1 MSTIIAKASAPIVVR
16 RFLSPVRVTVRSLRL
31 SRDNWKGKYQ
41 KLQQKL
47 KRFQVQA
54 HDACQSRDGWR
65 ERAEAAERELR
76 IPPSRAVSRAAAG
89 PSKKI

>member
-1 MSTIIAKASAPIVVR
+1 MSTLTPHPSAPTVVR
-16 RFLSPVRVTVRSLRL
+16 RFHSPVRVTVRSLRL

-54 HDACQSRDGWR
+54 HDACQSRDDRR
-65 ERAEAAERELR
+65 ERVEAAEREL
-76 IPPSRAVSRAAAG
+76 
-89 PSKKI
+89 